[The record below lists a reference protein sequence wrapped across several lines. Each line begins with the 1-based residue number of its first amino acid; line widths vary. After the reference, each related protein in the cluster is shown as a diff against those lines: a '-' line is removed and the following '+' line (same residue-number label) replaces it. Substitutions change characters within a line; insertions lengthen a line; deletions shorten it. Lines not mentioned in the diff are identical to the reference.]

1 MSEFENVPSL
11 TLEPELSEVVEPVQ
25 EEKTVPAVAEPVLT
39 PEEQRIVTA
48 EEASLM
54 ASAVSS
60 RALGI
65 PVPDAMKGALR
76 ARMMKSMLM
85 TIAARNRT

>member
-1 MSEFENVPSL
+1 
-11 TLEPELSEVVEPVQ
+11 
-25 EEKTVPAVAEPVLT
+25 
-39 PEEQRIVTA
+39 VTA